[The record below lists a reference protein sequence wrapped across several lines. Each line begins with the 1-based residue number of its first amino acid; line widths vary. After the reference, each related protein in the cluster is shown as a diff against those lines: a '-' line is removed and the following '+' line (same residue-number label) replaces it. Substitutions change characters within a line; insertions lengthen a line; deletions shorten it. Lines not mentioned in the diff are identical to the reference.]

1 MDDDRNEFAAGAG
14 AAVVAAVVNDEAD
27 NCLDGV
33 VEILVHEEEDV
44 GVDDE
49 LDRIELGG
57 DVKEEEVLL
66 LVLVELLML
75 R

>member
-1 MDDDRNEFAAGAG
+1 MDDDRNEFAGGAV
-14 AAVVAAVVNDEAD
+14 AVAVVAAVVNDEAD

-33 VEILVHEEEDV
+33 VEILVHEDEDV

-57 DVKEEEVLL
+57 DVKEEEILL
-66 LVLVELLML
+66 LALML

>member
-1 MDDDRNEFAAGAG
+1 MDDDRNEFAGAG
-14 AAVVAAVVNDEAD
+14 AVAVVAAVVNDEAD

-33 VEILVHEEEDV
+33 VEILVHEDEDV

-66 LVLVELLML
+66 VELLML

>member
-1 MDDDRNEFAAGAG
+1 LDDDDRNEFAGAV
-14 AAVVAAVVNDEAD
+14 AVAVVVNDEAD

-33 VEILVHEEEDV
+33 VEILVHEDEDV

-49 LDRIELGG
+49 LDRNELGG

-66 LVLVELLML
+66 VLVELLML

>member
-1 MDDDRNEFAAGAG
+1 MDDDRNEFAGAV
-14 AAVVAAVVNDEAD
+14 AVVAVAVVNDETD
-27 NCLDGV
+27 CLDGV
-33 VEILVHEEEDV
+33 VEILVHEDEDV

-57 DVKEEEVLL
+57 DVKEDELL
-66 LVLVELLML
+66 LVLLELLML

>member
-1 MDDDRNEFAAGAG
+1 LDDDRNEFAGAV
-14 AAVVAAVVNDEAD
+14 AVDDEAD
-27 NCLDGV
+27 CLDGV
-33 VEILVHEEEDV
+33 VEILVHEDEDV

-57 DVKEEEVLL
+57 DVEEEEVLL
-66 LVLVELLML
+66 LALVL

>member
-1 MDDDRNEFAAGAG
+1 MDDDRNEFAGAG
-14 AAVVAAVVNDEAD
+14 AVAVVAAAVVNDEAD

-33 VEILVHEEEDV
+33 VEILVHEDEEV

-66 LVLVELLML
+66 LALML

>member
-1 MDDDRNEFAAGAG
+1 MDDDRNEFAGAV
-14 AAVVAAVVNDEAD
+14 AVVAVAVVNDEAD
-27 NCLDGV
+27 CLDGV
-33 VEILVHEEEDV
+33 VEILVHEDEDV

-57 DVKEEEVLL
+57 DVKEEVLLVLL
-66 LVLVELLML
+66 LLLTLML

>member
-1 MDDDRNEFAAGAG
+1 MDDDRNEFAGAG
-14 AAVVAAVVNDEAD
+14 AVAVVAAVVNDEAD

-33 VEILVHEEEDV
+33 VEILVHEDEEV

-66 LVLVELLML
+66 LALML

>member
-1 MDDDRNEFAAGAG
+1 MDDDRNEFA
-14 AAVVAAVVNDEAD
+14 VAAVVNDEAD
-27 NCLDGV
+27 CLDGV
-33 VEILVHEEEDV
+33 VEILVHDDEDV

-66 LVLVELLML
+66 LALVLML

>member
-1 MDDDRNEFAAGAG
+1 MDDDRNEFAGAV
-14 AAVVAAVVNDEAD
+14 AVVVAAVVNDEAD
-27 NCLDGV
+27 ICLDGV
-33 VEILVHEEEDV
+33 VEILVHEDEEV

-57 DVKEEEVLL
+57 DVKEEEILL
-66 LVLVELLML
+66 LALML

>member
-1 MDDDRNEFAAGAG
+1 MDDDRNEFAGAG
-14 AAVVAAVVNDEAD
+14 AVAVVAAVVNDEAD

-33 VEILVHEEEDV
+33 VEILVHEDEDM

-57 DVKEEEVLL
+57 DVKEEVL
-66 LVLVELLML
+66 LVELLML

>member
-1 MDDDRNEFAAGAG
+1 MDDDRNEFAGAG
-14 AAVVAAVVNDEAD
+14 AVAVVAAVVNDEAD

-33 VEILVHEEEDV
+33 VEILVHEDEEV

-66 LVLVELLML
+66 LALVL

>member
-1 MDDDRNEFAAGAG
+1 MDDDRNEFAGAG
-14 AAVVAAVVNDEAD
+14 AVAVVAAVVNDEAD

-33 VEILVHEEEDV
+33 VEILVHENVEV

-57 DVKEEEVLL
+57 DVKEEVL
-66 LVLVELLML
+66 LVELLML

>member
-1 MDDDRNEFAAGAG
+1 MDDDRNEFA
-14 AAVVAAVVNDEAD
+14 VAAVVNDEAD
-27 NCLDGV
+27 CLDGV
-33 VEILVHEEEDV
+33 VEILVHEDEDV

-49 LDRIELGG
+49 LDRNELGG

-66 LVLVELLML
+66 VLVELLML

>member
-1 MDDDRNEFAAGAG
+1 MDDDRNEFAGGAV
-14 AAVVAAVVNDEAD
+14 AVVVNDEAD

-33 VEILVHEEEDV
+33 VEILVHEDEDV

-57 DVKEEEVLL
+57 DVKEDEVLL
-66 LVLVELLML
+66 LVLML

>member
-1 MDDDRNEFAAGAG
+1 MDGDRNEFAGAG
-14 AAVVAAVVNDEAD
+14 AVAVVAAVVNDEAD

-33 VEILVHEEEDV
+33 VEILVHEDEDM

-57 DVKEEEVLL
+57 DVKEEVL
-66 LVLVELLML
+66 LVELLML

>member
-1 MDDDRNEFAAGAG
+1 MDDDRNEFAGAG
-14 AAVVAAVVNDEAD
+14 TAVAVVVNDEAD

-33 VEILVHEEEDV
+33 VEILVHEDEEV

-66 LVLVELLML
+66 VLVELLML

>member
-1 MDDDRNEFAAGAG
+1 MDDDRNEFAG
-14 AAVVAAVVNDEAD
+14 AAVAVVVNDEAD

-33 VEILVHEEEDV
+33 VEIRVHEDEDV

-57 DVKEEEVLL
+57 DVKEEEVFLL
-66 LVLVELLML
+66 ALVLML

>member
-1 MDDDRNEFAAGAG
+1 LDDDRNEFAGGAV
-14 AAVVAAVVNDEAD
+14 AVDDEAD

-33 VEILVHEEEDV
+33 VEILVHEDEDV

-49 LDRIELGG
+49 LDRNELGG

-66 LVLVELLML
+66 VLVELLML

>member
-1 MDDDRNEFAAGAG
+1 MDDDRNEFAGAV
-14 AAVVAAVVNDEAD
+14 AVAVVVNDEAD
-27 NCLDGV
+27 CLDGV
-33 VEILVHEEEDV
+33 VEILVHEDEDV

-66 LVLVELLML
+66 VLVELLML

>member
-1 MDDDRNEFAAGAG
+1 MDDDRNEFAGAG
-14 AAVVAAVVNDEAD
+14 AVAVVAAVVNDEAD

-33 VEILVHEEEDV
+33 MEILVHEDEEV

-66 LVLVELLML
+66 LALML

>member
-1 MDDDRNEFAAGAG
+1 LDDDRNEFAGAV
-14 AAVVAAVVNDEAD
+14 AVAVVVNDEAD
-27 NCLDGV
+27 CLDGV
-33 VEILVHEEEDV
+33 VEILVHEDEDV

-57 DVKEEEVLL
+57 DVKEEAVLL
-66 LVLVELLML
+66 LVLVVELLML

>member
-1 MDDDRNEFAAGAG
+1 MDDDRNEFAGAG
-14 AAVVAAVVNDEAD
+14 AVAVVAAVVNDEAD

-33 VEILVHEEEDV
+33 MEILVHEDEEV

-66 LVLVELLML
+66 LALLML

>member
-1 MDDDRNEFAAGAG
+1 MDDDRNEFAGAG
-14 AAVVAAVVNDEAD
+14 AVAVVAAVVNDEAD

-33 VEILVHEEEDV
+33 VEILVHEDEEV

-57 DVKEEEVLL
+57 DVKEEEILL
-66 LVLVELLML
+66 LALLML

>member
-1 MDDDRNEFAAGAG
+1 MDDDRNEFAGGAV
-14 AAVVAAVVNDEAD
+14 AVDDEAD

-33 VEILVHEEEDV
+33 VEILVHEDEDV

-57 DVKEEEVLL
+57 DVKEDEVLL
-66 LVLVELLML
+66 LVLML

>member
-1 MDDDRNEFAAGAG
+1 MDDDRNEFAGAV
-14 AAVVAAVVNDEAD
+14 AVVAAVVNDEAD

-33 VEILVHEEEDV
+33 VEILVHEDEEV

-66 LVLVELLML
+66 LALML

>member
-1 MDDDRNEFAAGAG
+1 MDDDRNEFAGVV
-14 AAVVAAVVNDEAD
+14 AVVAVAVVNDETD
-27 NCLDGV
+27 CLDGV
-33 VEILVHEEEDV
+33 VEILVHEDEDV

-66 LVLVELLML
+66 VLLELLML

>member
-1 MDDDRNEFAAGAG
+1 MDDDRNEFAGAG
-14 AAVVAAVVNDEAD
+14 AVVAAVVNDEAD

-33 VEILVHEEEDV
+33 VEILVHEDEEV

-66 LVLVELLML
+66 VELL

>member
-1 MDDDRNEFAAGAG
+1 MDDDRNEFAGAG
-14 AAVVAAVVNDEAD
+14 AVVAAVVVNDEAD

-33 VEILVHEEEDV
+33 VEILVHEDEDV

-57 DVKEEEVLL
+57 DVKEEEILL
-66 LVLVELLML
+66 LVLML

>member
-1 MDDDRNEFAAGAG
+1 MDDDDRNEFAGAV
-14 AAVVAAVVNDEAD
+14 AVAVVVNDEAD

-33 VEILVHEEEDV
+33 VEILVDEDV

-49 LDRIELGG
+49 LDRNELGG

-66 LVLVELLML
+66 VLVELLML

>member
-1 MDDDRNEFAAGAG
+1 MDDDRNEFAGGAV
-14 AAVVAAVVNDEAD
+14 AVVAAVVNDEAD

-33 VEILVHEEEDV
+33 VEILVHEDEEV

-57 DVKEEEVLL
+57 DVKEEEILL
-66 LVLVELLML
+66 LALML

>member
-1 MDDDRNEFAAGAG
+1 LDDDRNEFAGGAV
-14 AAVVAAVVNDEAD
+14 AAVAAVVNDEAD

-33 VEILVHEEEDV
+33 VEILVHEDEDV

-66 LVLVELLML
+66 LVLLALML

>member
-1 MDDDRNEFAAGAG
+1 MDDDRKEFAGAG
-14 AAVVAAVVNDEAD
+14 AVVAAVVNDEAD

-33 VEILVHEEEDV
+33 VEILVHEDEEV

-66 LVLVELLML
+66 VELL